1 MNMHRLERIALVGI
15 KEKPKAFI
23 TKNNRHIT
31 HTDNVTRIA
40 LETKL
45 VGIILADYGIAQT
58 AAWGDHAIHDR
69 HLTTKLSS

>member
-1 MNMHRLERIALVGI
+1 MNMHQLERIARWNI

-58 AAWGDHAIHDR
+58 AAWGEHAIYDR
-69 HLTTKLSS
+69 HLTTTPTS